1 MYDWL
6 LALHILS
13 AAALVAAVV
22 LYTVLIVS
30 TRGLDRP
37 SEIARYFRLAR
48 VGDVLM
54 PIGSLGVLIFGIWLA
69 IDVEAYQVWDGWVI
83 AAIVLWFIFGGVGSR
98 LGKLY
103 NGARDRARKLVAE
116 GRDEPDA
123 ELREVMTSQTGLI
136 LHLTAVLVVILFFVV
151 MIYKP
156 GA

>member
-1 MYDWL
+1 VYDWL

-13 AAALVAAVV
+13 AASLVAAVI
-22 LYTVLIVS
+22 LYSVVIVG
-30 TRGLDRP
+30 TRGIDRP
-37 SEIARYFRLAR
+37 STVARYFRLVR

-69 IDVEAYQVWDGWVI
+69 IDVDAYHVWDGWVI
-83 AAIVLWFIFGGVGSR
+83 AAIVLWAILGGIGGR

-103 NGARDRARKLVAE
+103 NSARDRARKLVAE

-123 ELREVMTSQTGLI
+123 ELRAVMTSQTGLVLMLVSI
-136 LHLTAVLVVILFFVV
+136 LVLILFFVV

>member
-37 SEIARYFRLAR
+37 SQIARYFRLAR

-123 ELREVMTSQTGLI
+123 ELRKVMTSQTGLI
-136 LHLTAVLVVILFFVV
+136 LHLTTVLVVILFFVV